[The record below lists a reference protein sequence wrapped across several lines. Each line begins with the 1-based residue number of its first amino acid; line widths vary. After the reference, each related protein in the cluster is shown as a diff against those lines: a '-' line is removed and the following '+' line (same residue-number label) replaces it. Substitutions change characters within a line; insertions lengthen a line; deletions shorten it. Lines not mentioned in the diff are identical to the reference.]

1 MQSIETTHPKISS
14 RLIIALVVIAA
25 AIFILI
31 LTSGLNVNTSAFAG
45 SSMAALLPAA
55 FFAGVLSFLS
65 PCTLPILPAYFA
77 FSMQSR
83 QGSVTLISLVFV
95 CGLATTL
102 TLLGASATALG
113 QLLSKNLQ
121 TVTLLGGAAII
132 VFGVMSLFGKGFSG
146 FQLGARPEASYLGSY
161 VYGATFALGWSACI
175 GPILGA
181 IFTLLA
187 TQDVTIVQGALLMFA
202 YSLGLGLPLIL
213 IATFFSRM
221 GNGTKFCG
229 WIRGKGF
236 TVFGFD
242 FHTTNIISGALLIGM
257 GVLLASGQLS
267 EITSAAAG
275 SSISLWVIE
284 TEERLRLLFGLK

>member
-1 MQSIETTHPKISS
+1 MYGEPRHME
-14 RLIIALVVIAA
+14 L
-25 AIFILI
+25 ILI
-31 LTSGLNVNTSAFAG
+31 LTSGANVNASAFAG
-45 SSMAALLPAA
+45 TSMFALMPAA

-77 FSMQSR
+77 FSMQAR
-83 QGSVTLISLVFV
+83 KGNVTLTTLVFV

-113 QLLSKNLQ
+113 QLFSKNLQ
-121 TVTLLGGAAII
+121 TITLIGGGAII
-132 VFGVMSLFGKGFSG
+132 LFGIMSLFGKGFSG
-146 FQLGARPEASYLGSY
+146 FQLGARPEANLIGSY
-161 VYGATFALGWSACI
+161 FYGATFALGWSACI

-187 TQDVTIVQGALLMFA
+187 TQGVTIVQGAVLMFA

-213 IATFFSRM
+213 IATFFSRL
-221 GNGTKFCG
+221 GNGTTFWG

-236 TVFGFD
+236 TLFGFD
-242 FHTTNIISGALLIGM
+242 FHTTNVISGALLIGM
-257 GVLLASGQLS
+257 GALLASGQLS

-284 TEERLRLLFGLK
+284 TEENLRTVFGLK

>member
-1 MQSIETTHPKISS
+1 MIRKISF
-14 RLIIALVVIAA
+14 RLMITA
-25 AIFILI
+25 AIISGAILILI
-31 LTSGLNVNTSAFAG
+31 LTSGANVNASAFAG
-45 SSMAALLPAA
+45 TSMFALMPAA

-77 FSMQSR
+77 FSMQAR
-83 QGSVTLISLVFV
+83 KGNVTLTTLVFV

-113 QLLSKNLQ
+113 QLFSKNLQ
-121 TVTLLGGAAII
+121 TITLIGGGAII
-132 VFGVMSLFGKGFSG
+132 LFGIMSLFGKGFSG
-146 FQLGARPEASYLGSY
+146 FQLGARPEANLIGSY
-161 VYGATFALGWSACI
+161 FYGATFALGWSACI
-175 GPILGA
+175 GPILGT

-187 TQDVTIVQGALLMFA
+187 TQGVTIVQWAVLMFA

-213 IATFFSRM
+213 IATFFSRL
-221 GNGTKFCG
+221 GNGTTFWG

-236 TVFGFD
+236 TLFGFD
-242 FHTTNIISGALLIGM
+242 FHTTNVISGALLIGM
-257 GVLLASGQLS
+257 GALLASGQLS

-284 TEERLRLLFGLK
+284 TEENLRTVFGLK

>member
-1 MQSIETTHPKISS
+1 MQTIETSSRKISS
-14 RLIIALVVIAA
+14 RLMITA
-25 AIFILI
+25 AIIIGAILILI
-31 LTSGLNVNTSAFAG
+31 LTSGSNVNASAFAG
-45 SSMAALLPAA
+45 TSMFALMPAA

-77 FSMQSR
+77 FSMQAR
-83 QGSVTLISLVFV
+83 KGNVTLTTLVFV
-95 CGLATTL
+95 GGLATTL

-113 QLLSKNLQ
+113 QILSKNLQ
-121 TVTLLGGAAII
+121 TITWIGGGAII
-132 VFGVMSLFGKGFSG
+132 LFGIMSLFGKGFSG
-146 FQLGARPEASYLGSY
+146 FQLGARPEANLIGSY
-161 VYGATFALGWSACI
+161 FYGATFALGWSACI

-187 TQDVTIVQGALLMFA
+187 TQGVTIVQGALLMFA

-213 IATFFSRM
+213 IATFFSRL
-221 GNGTKFCG
+221 GNGTKFWG

-236 TVFGFD
+236 TLFGFD
-242 FHTTNIISGALLIGM
+242 FHTTNVISGALLIVM
-257 GVLLASGQLS
+257 GALLASGQLS

-284 TEERLRLLFGLK
+284 TEENLRTVFGLK

>member
-1 MQSIETTHPKISS
+1 MLA
-14 RLIIALVVIAA
+14 LI
-25 AIFILI
+25 
-31 LTSGLNVNTSAFAG
+31 
-45 SSMAALLPAA
+45 PAA

-83 QGSVTLISLVFV
+83 KGNVTLTTLVFV

-113 QLLSKNLQ
+113 QLLAKNLQ
-121 TVTLLGGAAII
+121 AITWIGGMAIA
-132 VFGVMSLFGKGFSG
+132 VFGIMSLLGKGFSG
-146 FQLGARPEASYLGSY
+146 FQLGARPQASYLGSY
-161 VYGATFALGWSACI
+161 LYGATFALGWSACI

-187 TQDVTIVQGALLMFA
+187 TQDATIVQGALLMFV
-202 YSLGLGLPLIL
+202 YSLGLGLPLVV
-213 IATFFSRM
+213 IATFFSRL
-221 GNGTKFCG
+221 GNGTKFWG

-236 TVFGFD
+236 TLFGFE
-242 FHTTNIISGALLIGM
+242 FHTTNVMSGALLIGM

-267 EITSAAAG
+267 EITLAAAG
-275 SSISLWVIE
+275 SPLSLWVIE
-284 TEERLRLLFGLK
+284 TEVNLRLLFGLK